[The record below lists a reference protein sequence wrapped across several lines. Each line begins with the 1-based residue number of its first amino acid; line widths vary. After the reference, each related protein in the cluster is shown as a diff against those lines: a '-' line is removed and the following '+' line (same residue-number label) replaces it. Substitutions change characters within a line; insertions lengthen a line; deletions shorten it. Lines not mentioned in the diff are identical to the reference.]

1 VSRLF
6 YGLLC
11 CVLFALAGG
20 AALSVLA
27 MFAQPLGRLL
37 GLPAGFVAHPL
48 AWLVLPSAWLLG
60 TGLRHW
66 VQLGAVT
73 RALLGAASLAIAAV
87 YANCL
92 VTWGRIAS
100 AFGIGFIQA
109 MRDAGLAS
117 GAGYE
122 PDRTG
127 VIIGS
132 GIGGL
137 KTFEEQH
144 DQYRERG
151 TSKISPFFIPMFISD
166 IAAGLVSMEFNAKGP
181 NYSTVSAC
189 ATSAHAIGDA
199 FRTIQYGDA
208 DVMITGGAEATVTA
222 MAIGGFSNM
231 RALSER
237 NDEAETASR
246 PFDLTR
252 DGFVMGEGS
261 AILILEELEHARR
274 RGARIYSEVAGY
286 GATGDAY
293 HITAPAPDG
302 EGAQRAMKRALMDAD
317 LTPETVQ
324 YVNAHGTS
332 TPAND
337 LNETR
342 AIKAVFDEAV
352 QTLNVSSTKSST
364 GHMLGAAGAVE
375 FLISSLVVQEGRI
388 PPTINYRTPDPEC
401 DLNYTPNEMVE
412 RNVSAAL
419 SNSFGFGG
427 HNVTLAVKRLD
438 E

>member
-1 VSRLF
+1 MSKRRV
-6 YGLLC
+6 
-11 CVLFALAGG
+11 V
-20 AALSVLA
+20 V
-27 MFAQPLGRLL
+27 
-37 GLPAGFVAHPL
+37 
-48 AWLVLPSAWLLG
+48 
-60 TGLRHW
+60 TGL
-66 VQLGAVT
+66 GAITPVGNDVAT
-73 RALLGAASLAIAAV
+73 TWRALLEGKSGAGPITRFDASNFAVRFACEVKDFDPYLYMDRKEAKRADAFTQYAVAAAV
-87 YANCL
+87 
-92 VTWGRIAS
+92 
-100 AFGIGFIQA
+100 QA
-109 MRDAGLAS
+109 MRDAGLAE
-117 GAGYE
+117 GNGYD

-137 KTFEEQH
+137 QTFEEQH
-144 DQYRERG
+144 DTYRERG
-151 TSKISPFFIPMFISD
+151 PSKISPFFIPMFISD
-166 IAAGLVSMEFNAKGP
+166 IAAGIVSMQFQAKGP
-181 NYSTVSAC
+181 NYATVSAC

-208 DVMITGGAEATVTA
+208 DVMITGGAEATVTE
-222 MAIGGFSNM
+222 MAIGGFANM

-237 NDEAETASR
+237 NDDPLTASR
-246 PFDLTR
+246 PFDATR

-261 AILILEELEHARR
+261 AVVILEELEHARA
-274 RGARIYSEVAGY
+274 RGAHIYAEVVGY

-293 HITAPAPDG
+293 HLTAPAPGG
-302 EGAQRAMKRALMDAD
+302 EGARRAMLRAMNDAD
-317 LTPETVQ
+317 LSPEMVQ

-342 AIKAVFDEAV
+342 AIKDAFGEAV
-352 QTLNVSSTKSST
+352 GQLNVSSTKSST

-375 FLISSLVVQEGRI
+375 FVITALAVQDGKI

-401 DLNYTPNEMVE
+401 DLNYTPNVAVE
-412 RNVSAAL
+412 REVTAAI

-427 HNVTLAVKRLD
+427 HNVALALKRYS